1 MLKNIPYEGSRRQA
15 LHILDRRLRQFR
27 AIDINDRP
35 EDGWLHVIRTTIRMP
50 QRDLA
55 DRLGVTEQAIK
66 QMEKREAAFT
76 ISLGLMQ
83 KAADAMGLDFVYGFI
98 PRAESLEILVEA
110 QIHKFIE
117 RWHHTLGTDKWL
129 RFRTDQLLEKPKS
142 DIWEI
147 KVHLPPS
154 LRPEAN
160 DPDDSDPE
168 DNDHETNPPKSKAP
182 AFPIPRPRRSRP
194 LPPPPW
200 LPDPTDPPE
209 PPWAPGE
216 Y

>member
-27 AIDINDRP
+27 SVDIGDRP
-35 EDGWLHVIRTTIRMP
+35 EEGWLHVIRTTIRMP

-147 KVHLPPS
+147 KVHLPPG
-154 LRPEAN
+154 LQPET
-160 DPDDSDPE
+160 DVLP
-168 DNDHETNPPKSKAP
+168 
-182 AFPIPRPRRSRP
+182 FPRPRRSRP
-194 LPPPPW
+194 TPPPPW
-200 LPDPTDPPE
+200 IPDPTDPPE
-209 PPWAPGE
+209 PPWDPEG
-216 Y
+216 YPLFSG